1 MKKFILAFM
10 TLALVVSFTACG
22 SKSAGSSS
30 GDAVKGDSSSNTGTP
45 EGTAKDNAAKGDA
58 AASEDVVTVNF
69 YEHTDNEKVMT
80 ALVNAY
86 NAQSSKI
93 KVNLTLIAND
103 DYDDKIK
110 VMLSGG
116 ADLDGFWLRGGS
128 TARQLAEQGA
138 LLALDD
144 LNAANSVDV
153 SKYGSMIDAFAYDGK
168 NYGLLTTK
176 SCWLLWYNKDLFDA
190 AGVDYPIN
198 LTWDQYTDLA
208 KSLTTDGKMGSVCPD
223 WMMNQGSVAAGE
235 YLTDENLTLTKQ
247 YAQYLEKWYV
257 TDKSHPSIED
267 MSGSFDINASFAEG
281 NTYMMINGDWEFL
294 LLPDVAKDFTWCAA
308 PLPRFEQ
315 TPEGSTVGSSS
326 SFSIAAKSKH
336 PAEVYDFIKFCCYS
350 DEGAKIYAQYSC
362 VPAYPSDSALE
373 VYKKNVT
380 AEGTDY
386 VFSSKVASEQG
397 IDSNYNEIND
407 AFKEELKNALIGNNT
422 LDKAFD
428 TFKQR
433 RDEIAKK

>member
-1 MKKFILAFM
+1 MKRIISVLM
-10 TLALVVSFTACG
+10 TLVLVLSFAACG
-22 SKSAGSSS
+22 NKTTT
-30 GDAVKGDSSSNTGTP
+30 DTSSNDATT
-45 EGTAKDNAAKGDA
+45 EDTSASTDTTDTATTEDA
-58 AASEDVVTVNF
+58 AASDEVVTVNF

-80 ALVNAY
+80 ALVDAY
-86 NAQSSKI
+86 NAQSTNI

-116 ADLDGFWLRGGS
+116 ADVDGFWLRGGS

-144 LNAANSVDV
+144 LNAANGVDV
-153 SKYGSMIDAFAYDGK
+153 TKYGSMIDAFAYDGK

-190 AGVDYPIN
+190 AGADYPIN
-198 LTWDQYTDLA
+198 LTWDQYSDLA
-208 KSLTTDGKMGSVCPD
+208 KSLTADGKMGSVCPD

-235 YLTDENLTLTKQ
+235 YLLDDNLTLTKQ
-247 YAQYLEKWYV
+247 YAQYLERWYV

-267 MSGSFDINASFAEG
+267 MSGSFDINAYFAEG

-294 LLPDVAKDFTWCAA
+294 LLPDVVTDFTYAAA

-326 SFSIAAKSKH
+326 SFSIAANSKH

-350 DEGAKIYAQYSC
+350 DEGAKIYAKYSC
-362 VPAYPSDSALE
+362 VPAYPSDAALE
-373 VYKKNVT
+373 VYKQNVT
-380 AEGTDY
+380 ASGTEY

-397 IDSNYNEIND
+397 IESYYSEVVD
-407 AFKEELKNALIGNNT
+407 AFKEELKNSLIGNCT
-422 LDKAFD
+422 LDEAFD

-433 RDEIAKK
+433 RDEIVKE

>member
-1 MKKFILAFM
+1 MKKIIAIIMALV
-10 TLALVVSFTACG
+10 LVVSLAACTG
-22 SKSAGSSS
+22 KDPGSAGNTPTGGSS
-30 GDAVKGDSSSNTGTP
+30 
-45 EGTAKDNAAKGDA
+45 EGGKAEGG
-58 AASEDVVTVNF
+58 AASDEVVTVNF

-80 ALVNAY
+80 ALVDAY
-86 NAQSSKI
+86 NAQSTRI

-128 TARQLAEQGA
+128 AARQLAEQGA

-144 LNAANSVDV
+144 LNAANGVDV
-153 SKYGSMIDAFAYDGK
+153 SKYGSMIEAFAYNGK
-168 NYGLLTTK
+168 NYGLLTSK

-190 AGVDYPIN
+190 AGMDYPIN
-198 LTWDQYTDLA
+198 LTWDQYSDLA
-208 KSLTTDGKMGSVCPD
+208 KSLTADGKMGAVCPD

-235 YLTDENLTLTKQ
+235 YLTDESLALTKQ
-247 YAQYLEKWYV
+247 YAQHLERWYV

-267 MSGSFDINASFAEG
+267 MSGSFDINSYFAEG

-294 LLPDVAKDFTWCAA
+294 LLPDVVTDFTWCAA

-326 SFSIAAKSKH
+326 SFSIAANSKH
-336 PAEVYDFIKFCCYS
+336 AEEVYDFIKFCCYS
-350 DEGAKIYAQYSC
+350 DEGAKIYAKYSC
-362 VPAYPSDSALE
+362 VPAYPSDAALG
-373 VYKKNVT
+373 VYKQNVT
-380 AEGTDY
+380 AAGTEY

-397 IDSNYNEIND
+397 IESFYNEIND
-407 AFKEELKNALIGNNT
+407 AFKEELKNSLIGNCT
-422 LDKAFD
+422 LEEAFD
-428 TFKQR
+428 TFTQR
-433 RDEIAKK
+433 RDEVVGK